1 MHVFFPSAPEGR
13 AGRSAVVVRRVG
25 RRRRDGRIEID
36 LHVRRASDQAA
47 VILHVCAQAGSVGK
61 AGWGWDGGGDG
72 GVGLRGGAGASVGT
86 CDCGRG
92 SEGDCGREGRPPAG
106 LLGGGGQ
113 NATAVASTTTKA
125 VLGR

>member
-61 AGWGWDGGGDG
+61 AGWGWDGGG
-72 GVGLRGGAGASVGT
+72 
-86 CDCGRG
+86 
-92 SEGDCGREGRPPAG
+92 EGRYERCVG
-106 LLGGGGQ
+106 LLGVTG
-113 NATAVASTTTKA
+113 ACRSF
-125 VLGR
+125 

>member
-72 GVGLRGGAGASVGT
+72 GVGLRGGGFVVVV
-86 CDCGRG
+86 D
-92 SEGDCGREGRPPAG
+92 D
-106 LLGGGGQ
+106 
-113 NATAVASTTTKA
+113 ATLAVTTTTTL
-125 VLGR
+125 VDQSHFLGRKRVIG